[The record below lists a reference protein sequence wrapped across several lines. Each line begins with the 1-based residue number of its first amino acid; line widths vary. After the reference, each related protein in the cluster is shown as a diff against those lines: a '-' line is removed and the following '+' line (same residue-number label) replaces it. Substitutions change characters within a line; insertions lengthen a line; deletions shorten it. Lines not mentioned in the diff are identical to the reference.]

1 MWNKLKIW
9 VGDYADRW
17 TREQVEA
24 EVRNYLRL
32 GGGAILGAGAASDSW
47 LAMLAGILPFV
58 AAQIW
63 YYLTKLND
71 PVQTP
76 NSELP
81 QPPAAPQA

>member
-9 VGDYADRW
+9 IGDYADRW

-32 GGGAILGAGAASDSW
+32 GGGAIFGAGATEGSW
-47 LAMLAGILPFV
+47 VAMLLGILPFV

-63 YYLTKLND
+63 YYATKLND
-71 PVQTP
+71 PVP
-76 NSELP
+76 PINLAPPS
-81 QPPAAPQA
+81 PPANP